1 MSDPVG
7 LIGSS
12 QLGNTAGIGQ
22 RPGPAGVRVDP
33 SAPTFKDVLLDNLAK
48 VNQLQQDASTAIE
61 DLSTGK
67 RNDLETVLLATQ
79 RADTA
84 FKMLQSVR
92 NKVMEAYEE
101 IKSIRV

>member
-7 LIGSS
+7 LIGTTRF
-12 QLGNTAGIGQ
+12 GEAGGIGQ
-22 RPGPAGVRVDP
+22 RPVTGGAQAEPGAQ
-33 SAPTFKDVLLDNLAK
+33 TFKDVLLDNLAK
-48 VNQLQQDASTAIE
+48 VNQLQQDATTAIE

>member
-12 QLGNTAGIGQ
+12 QLGNTGGIGH
-22 RPGPAGVRVDP
+22 RPGLGAVRADP
-33 SAPTFKDVLLDNLAK
+33 NAPTFKDVLLDNLAK